1 MISYEFEP
9 QNQNLSY
16 FQASTFPQIAQV
28 SKTHDEHNWFVPSHI
43 HDDQVEIVYVE
54 HGIAYYSVDTRPI
67 EVLAGQILIIDP
79 GTIISVT
86 TKDTMPTTYWVLRAT
101 NFQFPNTKPNG
112 LLEQGQNY
120 SLLEI
125 ETYIP
130 FVVSMFQFF
139 KNGYEHGI
147 TQSSDAYQYGLASL
161 LTLLYE
167 KQKQKNTESTE
178 KHPRPDPFLQNMI
191 RYIDKH
197 FASPITLQSLADHF
211 NASSS
216 YISHLFSQVFGISPI
231 NHVIDKRICNAKWML
246 ISTLDSV
253 EKIAENVGY
262 NNTYYFQKLFAQRI
276 GCSPADYRKLYSEN
290 SFFHNYKT
298 AKSSISSEKEEA
310 LLE

>member
-1 MISYEFEP
+1 MISYEFD
-9 QNQNLSY
+9 QHNQNISY
-16 FQASTFPQIAQV
+16 FQTSTFPQLAQV

-54 HGIAYYSVDTRPI
+54 HGVAYYTVDTKRI

-79 GTIISVT
+79 GTIISVS
-86 TKDTMPTTYWVLRAT
+86 TKNTMPTTYWVLRAT
-101 NFQFPNTKPNG
+101 NFQFPNAKPNG
-112 LLEQGQNY
+112 LLASGKYY

-125 ETYIP
+125 ESYIP
-130 FVVSMFQFF
+130 FVISMFQFF

-147 TQSSDAYQYGLASL
+147 TQSFDAYQYGLASL

-167 KQKQKNTESTE
+167 KLQQKSTDE
-178 KHPRPDPFLQNMI
+178 RITHTRPDPLLQNMI
-191 RYIDKH
+191 RYIDKQ
-197 FASPITLQSLADHF
+197 FASPITLQSMAEQF

-216 YISHLFSQVFGISPI
+216 YISHTFSQVFGISPI
-231 NHVIDKRICNAKWML
+231 NHVIDKRICHAKWML
-246 ISTLDSV
+246 ISTLYPV

-262 NNTYYFQKLFAQRI
+262 NNNYYFQKLFAQRI
-276 GCSPADYRKLYSEN
+276 GCSPADYRKMYSEH

-298 AKSSISSEKEEA
+298 EENNLPEETKKA